1 MELFI
6 FIFAIIG
13 TAAFAVSGAMTGVA
27 KKMDIFGVCILG
39 LTTATGGGM
48 IRDVVLGV
56 TPPAAFRDPVYAVIS
71 IAVSVVVFFV
81 FRRHKS
87 ENKFSD
93 QTVLRL
99 SRHRVVNFESRT
111 SRLSKPP
118 QNCTYGTE
126 GVDMT
131 MHEGKGKKAFDLI
144 LLVTDSAGLG
154 IFTVCGVRTAIECGY
169 ISNHFLVLFVAVVT
183 GVGGGVLRDIFAG
196 DRPYIFV
203 KHIYACASLIGAL
216 AAMLVWIQ
224 VGQSAAMLIGFIVV
238 TAIRLLA
245 ARFRWSLPKA

>member
-6 FIFAIIG
+6 FIFEIIG

-81 FRRHKS
+81 FRRQK
-87 ENKFSD
+87 
-93 QTVLRL
+93 
-99 SRHRVVNFESRT
+99 
-111 SRLSKPP
+111 
-118 QNCTYGTE
+118 
-126 GVDMT
+126 T
-131 MHEGKGKKAFDLI
+131 MHEVKGKRAFDLI

-216 AAMLVWIQ
+216 AAMLVWMP
-224 VGQSAAMLIGFIVV
+224 VGQSAAMLIGFVVV

>member
-6 FIFAIIG
+6 FIFEIIG

-81 FRRHKS
+81 FRRQK
-87 ENKFSD
+87 
-93 QTVLRL
+93 
-99 SRHRVVNFESRT
+99 
-111 SRLSKPP
+111 
-118 QNCTYGTE
+118 
-126 GVDMT
+126 T
-131 MHEGKGKKAFDLI
+131 MHEVKGKRAFDLI

>member
-6 FIFAIIG
+6 FIFEIIG

-71 IAVSVVVFFV
+71 IAVSIVVFFV
-81 FRRHKS
+81 FRRQK
-87 ENKFSD
+87 
-93 QTVLRL
+93 
-99 SRHRVVNFESRT
+99 
-111 SRLSKPP
+111 
-118 QNCTYGTE
+118 
-126 GVDMT
+126 T
-131 MHEGKGKKAFDLI
+131 MHEVKGKKAFDII
-144 LLVTDSAGLG
+144 LLLTDSAGLG
-154 IFTVCGVRTAIECGY
+154 IFTVCGVRAAIQNGY
-169 ISNHFLVLFVAVVT
+169 IANHFLVLFVAVVT

-203 KHIYACASLIGAL
+203 KHIYACASLVGAL
-216 AAMLVWIQ
+216 AAMLVWMP

>member
-6 FIFAIIG
+6 FIFEIIG

-56 TPPAAFRDPVYAVIS
+56 TPPAAFRNPVYAVIS
-71 IAVSVVVFFV
+71 IAVSIVVFIV
-81 FRRHKS
+81 FRRHK
-87 ENKFSD
+87 
-93 QTVLRL
+93 
-99 SRHRVVNFESRT
+99 
-111 SRLSKPP
+111 
-118 QNCTYGTE
+118 
-126 GVDMT
+126 T
-131 MHEGKGKKAFDLI
+131 MHEGKGKRAFDII

>member
-1 MELFI
+1 
-6 FIFAIIG
+6 
-13 TAAFAVSGAMTGVA
+13 
-27 KKMDIFGVCILG
+27 
-39 LTTATGGGM
+39 
-48 IRDVVLGV
+48 
-56 TPPAAFRDPVYAVIS
+56 
-71 IAVSVVVFFV
+71 
-81 FRRHKS
+81 
-87 ENKFSD
+87 
-93 QTVLRL
+93 
-99 SRHRVVNFESRT
+99 
-111 SRLSKPP
+111 
-118 QNCTYGTE
+118 
-126 GVDMT
+126 MT
-131 MHEGKGKKAFDLI
+131 MHEWKGKRAFDLI

-203 KHIYACASLIGAL
+203 KHIYACASLAGAL
-216 AAMLVWIQ
+216 AAMLMWMP

>member
-6 FIFAIIG
+6 FIFEIIG

-71 IAVSVVVFFV
+71 IAVSIVVFFV

-118 QNCTYGTE
+118 QNCKF
-126 GVDMT
+126 VR
-131 MHEGKGKKAFDLI
+131 KVWSKK
-144 LLVTDSAGLG
+144 
-154 IFTVCGVRTAIECGY
+154 
-169 ISNHFLVLFVAVVT
+169 
-183 GVGGGVLRDIFAG
+183 
-196 DRPYIFV
+196 
-203 KHIYACASLIGAL
+203 
-216 AAMLVWIQ
+216 
-224 VGQSAAMLIGFIVV
+224 
-238 TAIRLLA
+238 
-245 ARFRWSLPKA
+245 

>member
-6 FIFAIIG
+6 FIFEIIG

-81 FRRHKS
+81 FRRHK
-87 ENKFSD
+87 
-93 QTVLRL
+93 
-99 SRHRVVNFESRT
+99 
-111 SRLSKPP
+111 
-118 QNCTYGTE
+118 
-126 GVDMT
+126 T
-131 MHEGKGKKAFDLI
+131 MHEGKGKRAFDII

-216 AAMLVWIQ
+216 AAMLVWMP

>member
-6 FIFAIIG
+6 FIFEIIG

-71 IAVSVVVFFV
+71 IAVSIVVFFV
-81 FRRHKS
+81 FRRQK
-87 ENKFSD
+87 
-93 QTVLRL
+93 
-99 SRHRVVNFESRT
+99 
-111 SRLSKPP
+111 
-118 QNCTYGTE
+118 
-126 GVDMT
+126 T
-131 MHEGKGKKAFDLI
+131 MHEVKGKKAFDII
-144 LLVTDSAGLG
+144 LLLTDSAGLG